1 MPKNNH
7 YTLSFQD
14 AKKIVHSYKFKS
26 IREWKNF
33 AKTEK
38 RPLNIPRSP
47 HNVYQNE
54 WKGWGDWLNIKKVR
68 NYYGR
73 ISTNRPRGNA
83 KNFLP
88 YAEAKAYVQ
97 KLNLKSHKQ
106 YREWSRS
113 NRPIMIPGNPDLFYK
128 NQFEGWAEYLGYNL
142 EPTAQQM
149 PDLFVEKTNPQ
160 PVEAQIEQPV
170 VLPQLPKL
178 HAISK
183 IVEEIEA
190 EKRAEEI
197 YQRANRLSGFL
208 KEFDELAEKSMQGW
222 RNAYINY
229 LASLAFKH
237 ENLKTDLHPTITL
250 FHAVD
255 AAIKNPVTATLMISL
270 ETELSRSMWAG
281 HNIGEEKY
289 EGLPV
294 DHAVEMLTSRGWEW
308 YGYEGR
314 CRTLISPLIGLQI
327 NIFEIPSENGE
338 YWVVDKI
345 EFDLYPVCL

>member
-1 MPKNNH
+1 MPKNNN

-14 AKKIVHSYKFKS
+14 AKKIARSYGFKTHAEYS
-26 IREWKNF
+26 EFMNSNKRPVNLPKAPQYIYKDEWKSWPDF
-33 AKTEK
+33 LGVKQGAKTPTK
-38 RPLNIPRSP
+38 RNTL
-47 HNVYQNE
+47 
-54 WKGWGDWLNIKKVR
+54 VR
-68 NYYGR
+68 G
-73 ISTNRPRGNA
+73 SA
-83 KNFLP
+83 KQFLP
-88 YAEAKAYVQ
+88 YAEAKAFVQ
-97 KLNLKSHKQ
+97 KIGLKSHKQ
-106 YREWSRS
+106 YRIWSRS
-113 NRPIMIPGNPDLFYK
+113 NRPTNIPGHPSDFYK
-128 NQFEGWAEYLGYNL
+128 DEFEGWVEYLGAEA
-142 EPTAQQM
+142 EPQAQQM

-160 PVEAQIEQPV
+160 PVKAQIEQPV

-178 HAISK
+178 NAISK

-237 ENLKTDLHPTITL
+237 ENQKRDLHPTRTL
-250 FHAVD
+250 AHAVD

-345 EFDLYPVCL
+345 EFDLYPVSL